1 MYITAQDLEDVMS
14 ESTLIALSND
24 TSRATT
30 ANQMTLD
37 KACEYA
43 TETVDGYLRSRYV
56 IGCIPAVL
64 TVKGFRTMFAKLTH
78 KP

>member
-37 KACEYA
+37 KACGRLFA
-43 TETVDGYLRSRYV
+43 LALRLAIKSSADL
-56 IGCIPAVL
+56 GA
-64 TVKGFRTMFAKLTH
+64 
-78 KP
+78 

>member
-43 TETVDGYLRSRYV
+43 TETVGGDFALALRLAIKSSADL
-56 IGCIPAVL
+56 GA
-64 TVKGFRTMFAKLTH
+64 
-78 KP
+78 